1 MTKAKWARILGTTA
15 IAFTL
20 AACGNGDG
28 EETDTSDDTET
39 SAESDTSNDET
50 ETEASTEP
58 AQGIT
63 DDSVKV
69 GNSAATSGAYAPV
82 GSPFNA
88 GIQAYFEMVNDDGG
102 VHGREIEFV
111 HTDDEFDPAI
121 GRAALQTLVED
132 EEVFALVGHFG
143 TPVIAAT
150 IDDIKDY
157 GIPAVYFAAGIG
169 QLYNAEAEGS
179 DRVAMPVQPI
189 YTTEGE
195 MMLSRAVGDFEAEKV
210 GIIYTNDD
218 AGLDMLE
225 GAENKADELGI
236 ELVSEQV
243 PAGATDVSAAVTS
256 IVNED
261 VDFIIGASIQNTLPT
276 IVKALVAQGSTADL
290 ITSYVNVDASIS
302 QQIWNDIN
310 GQFDV
315 YGNGWVD
322 LASEES
328 QENLAMMNEWIEDE
342 YDNNVY
348 AMTGWIAGHFF
359 TEGMDRL
366 GEETPT
372 WDAYIDAMESEPIN
386 NPFGGEIDFG
396 DGQRVGTQEM
406 NLSRVEGETEWVE
419 VEALKGIDEILGN
432 N

>member
-1 MTKAKWARILGTTA
+1 MKKWLKFIGVAATSLV
-15 IAFTL
+15 L
-20 AACGNGDG
+20 AACSAGGSEEGSTGNQ
-28 EETDTSDDTET
+28 S
-39 SAESDTSNDET
+39 
-50 ETEASTEP
+50 EASTEA

-63 DDSVKV
+63 DTSIKV

-82 GSPFNA
+82 GAPFNG
-88 GIQAYFEMVNDDGG
+88 GIRAYFDMVNDGGG
-102 VHGREIEFV
+102 VNGREIEFV
-111 HTDDEFDPAI
+111 HTDDEFDPAL

-150 IDDIKDY
+150 IDDIKEY

-169 QLYNAEAEGS
+169 QLYNSNAEGNE
-179 DRVAMPVQPI
+179 RVVMPVQPI

-195 MMLSRAVGDFEAEKV
+195 MMLSRGVGNFGAEKV

-225 GAENKADELGI
+225 GAQKKADELGI
-236 ELVSEQV
+236 ELIAEQV

-256 IVNED
+256 IVSED
-261 VDFIIGASIQNTLPT
+261 VDFVIGAAIQGTLPT
-276 IVKALVAQGSTADL
+276 IVKALVAQGNTADL
-290 ITSYVNVDASIS
+290 ITSYVNVDVSIS
-302 QQIWNDIN
+302 AQIWDDIN

-328 QENLAMMNEWIEDE
+328 QENLSLMNEWIDPE
-342 YDNNVY
+342 YENNVY
-348 AMTGWIAGHFF
+348 AMTGWIAAHFF
-359 TEGMDRL
+359 TEGMERL
-366 GEETPT
+366 GDETPT
-372 WDAYIDAMESEPIN
+372 WEAYVDAMESAPVE
-386 NPFGGEIDFG
+386 NPFGGIIDFS

-406 NLSRVEGETEWVE
+406 NLSRVEGPETWAE
-419 VEALKGIDEILGN
+419 VEPLTGIDEILGN

>member
-1 MTKAKWARILGTTA
+1 MLNKKWAKILGTAALTL
-15 IAFTL
+15 TL
-20 AACGNGDG
+20 AACGDSGDG
-28 EETDTSDDTET
+28 SAGESGTDGEDNTEE
-39 SAESDTSNDET
+39 SA
-50 ETEASTEP
+50 EP

-63 DDSVKV
+63 EDTVKV

-88 GIQAYFEMVNDDGG
+88 GIEAYFEMINDDGG

-169 QLYNAEAEGS
+169 QLYNADAEGS

-195 MMLSRAVGDFEAEKV
+195 MMLSRAVGDFGAEKV
-210 GIIYTNDD
+210 GVIYTNDD

-225 GAENKADELGI
+225 GAQSKADELGI

-256 IVNED
+256 VVNED
-261 VDFIIGASIQNTLPT
+261 VDFVIGASIQNTLPT

-302 QQIWNDIN
+302 QQIWNDID

-322 LASEES
+322 LSSEES
-328 QENLAMMNEWIEDE
+328 QENLAMMNEWIQDD

-366 GEETPT
+366 GDETPT

-386 NPFGGEIDFG
+386 NPFGGEIDFA
-396 DGQRVGTQEM
+396 DGKRVGTQEM
-406 NLSRVEGETEWVE
+406 NLSRVESESDWVE
-419 VEALKGIDEILGN
+419 VEGLKSIEEILGN

>member
-1 MTKAKWARILGTTA
+1 MMKAKWARILGTA
-15 IAFTL
+15 AVALTL
-20 AACGNGDG
+20 AACGNGND
-28 EETDTSDDTET
+28 ETDTSAGEDTG
-39 SAESDTSNDET
+39 SNET
-50 ETEASTEP
+50 ETEESVEP

-63 DDSVKV
+63 EDSIKV
-69 GNSAATSGAYAPV
+69 GNSAATSGALAPV

-88 GIQAYFEMVNDDGG
+88 GIRAYFEMVNNDGG

-169 QLYNAEAEGS
+169 QLYNAQAEGS

-195 MMLSRAVGDFEAEKV
+195 MMLSRAVGDFGAEKV
-210 GIIYTNDD
+210 GVIYTNDD
-218 AGLDMLE
+218 AGLDMLK
-225 GAENKADELGI
+225 GAEQKAEDLGV

-261 VDFIIGASIQNTLPT
+261 VDFVIGAAIQNTIPT

-302 QQIWNDIN
+302 QQIWNDID

-322 LASEES
+322 LESEES
-328 QENLAMMNEWIEDE
+328 LESLAMMNEWIDDE

-372 WDAYIDAMESEPIN
+372 WDAYIDAMESEPID

-406 NLSRVEGETEWVE
+406 NLSRIEGSTEWVV
-419 VEALKGIDEILGN
+419 VEELKSIEEILGN

>member
-1 MTKAKWARILGTTA
+1 MKKWLKFIGVAATSLV
-15 IAFTL
+15 L
-20 AACGNGDG
+20 AACGAGETDG
-28 EETDTSDDTET
+28 ESVKGENTDAPQENVEAAQGVTDTS
-39 SAESDTSNDET
+39 
-50 ETEASTEP
+50 
-58 AQGIT
+58 I
-63 DDSVKV
+63 KV

-82 GSPFNA
+82 GAPFNS
-88 GIQAYFEMVNDDGG
+88 GIRAYFDMVNDGGG
-102 VHGREIEFV
+102 VSGREIEFV
-111 HTDDEFDPAI
+111 HTDDEFDPAL

-150 IDDIKDY
+150 IDDIKEY

-169 QLYNAEAEGS
+169 QLYNSNAEGNE
-179 DRVAMPVQPI
+179 RVVMPVQPI

-195 MMLSRAVGDFEAEKV
+195 MMLSRGVGDFGAEKI

-225 GAENKADELGI
+225 GAKSKAEELGI
-236 ELVSEQV
+236 ELVAEQV

-256 IVNED
+256 VVSKD
-261 VDFIIGASIQNTLPT
+261 VDFIIGASIQGTLPT

-302 QQIWNDIN
+302 AQIWDDIN

-322 LASEES
+322 LATEDS
-328 QENLAMMNEWIEDE
+328 QTNLALMNEWIDE
-342 YDNNVY
+342 EYENNVY

-359 TEGMDRL
+359 TEGLNRL
-366 GEETPT
+366 GDETPT
-372 WDAYIDAMESEPIN
+372 WDAYIDAMESAPID
-386 NPFGGEIDFG
+386 NPFGGTIDYSN
-396 DGQRVGTQEM
+396 GQRVGTQEM
-406 NLSRVEGETEWVE
+406 NLSRVESADTWAE
-419 VEALKGIDEILGN
+419 VQPLKGIDEILGN

>member
-1 MTKAKWARILGTTA
+1 MNKWMKILGVAATSLV
-15 IAFTL
+15 L

-28 EETDTSDDTET
+28 DTGEGDADANGDATEETVEM
-39 SAESDTSNDET
+39 
-50 ETEASTEP
+50 
-58 AQGIT
+58 AQGVT
-63 DDSVKV
+63 DTTIKV
-69 GNSAATSGAYAPV
+69 GNSAAVSGAYAPV
-82 GSPFNA
+82 GAPFNG
-88 GIQAYFEMVNDDGG
+88 GIRAYFDMINDGGG

-111 HTDDEFDPAI
+111 HTDDEFDPAL

-169 QLYNAEAEGS
+169 QLYNADAEGNE
-179 DRVAMPVQPI
+179 RVVMPVQPI

-195 MMLSRAVGDFEAEKV
+195 MMLSRAVGDFGAETV

-225 GAENKADELGI
+225 GAENKAEELGI
-236 ELVSEQV
+236 ELIAEQV

-256 IVNED
+256 VVNAD
-261 VDFIIGASIQNTLPT
+261 VDFVIGASIQDTIPT

-302 QQIWNDIN
+302 AQIWSDIE

-328 QENLAMMNEWIEDE
+328 QENLGLMNEWIETDYE
-342 YDNNVY
+342 NNVY
-348 AMTGWIAGHFF
+348 AMTGWIAAHFF
-359 TEGMDRL
+359 TEGMERL
-366 GEETPT
+366 GEDTPT
-372 WDAYIDAMESEPIN
+372 WEAYVDAMESEPID
-386 NPFGGEIDFG
+386 NPFGGVIDFA

-406 NLSRVEGETEWVE
+406 NLSRIEDADTWAE
-419 VEALKGIDEILGN
+419 VEPLKGIDEILGN
-432 N
+432 E

>member
-1 MTKAKWARILGTTA
+1 MTKSKWIKFLGGTA
-15 IAFTL
+15 AALTL
-20 AACGNGDG
+20 AACAGG
-28 EETDTSDDTET
+28 ETTNET
-39 SAESDTSNDET
+39 SGET
-50 ETEASTEP
+50 NGGTNEEP
-58 AQGIT
+58 SEEVDVAQGIT
-63 DDSVKV
+63 DDSIRV
-69 GNSAATSGAYAPV
+69 GNSAAVSGAYAPV
-82 GSPFNA
+82 GAPFNA
-88 GIQAYFEMVNDDGG
+88 GIVAYFDMVNEEGG

-132 EEVFALVGHFG
+132 EEIFALVGHFG

-150 IDDIKDY
+150 IDEIKEY

-169 QLYNAEAEGS
+169 QLYNNEAEGNE
-179 DRVAMPVQPI
+179 RVVMPVQPI

-195 MMLSRAVGDFEAEKV
+195 MMLSRAVGDFEAETV

-225 GAENKADELGI
+225 GAQNKAEELGV

-256 IVNED
+256 IINSD
-261 VDFIIGASIQNTLPT
+261 VDFVIGASIQDTLPT
-276 IVKALVAQGSTADL
+276 IVKALVAQGSNADL

-302 QQIWNDIN
+302 SQIWGDIE

-328 QENLAMMNEWIEDE
+328 QENLGIMNEWVASDYE
-342 YDNNVY
+342 NNVY
-348 AMTGWIAGHFF
+348 AMTGWIAAHFF
-359 TEGMDRL
+359 TEGMERL
-366 GEETPT
+366 GEDLPT
-372 WDAYIDAMESEPIN
+372 WDAYIDAMESDPVD
-386 NPFGGEIDFG
+386 NPFGGVIDFS

-406 NLSRVEGETEWVE
+406 NLSRIEGEVDWVE
-419 VEALKGIDEILGN
+419 VQPLTSIDEILGN

>member
-1 MTKAKWARILGTTA
+1 MTKVTWMRIIGSTA
-15 IAFTL
+15 IALTL
-20 AACGNGDG
+20 AACGNGETEDTG
-28 EETDTSDDTET
+28 TDAGSANGNDDNQTEETV
-39 SAESDTSNDET
+39 
-50 ETEASTEP
+50 EP

-63 DDSVKV
+63 DSSVRV
-69 GNSAATSGAYAPV
+69 GNSAAISGAYAPV
-82 GSPFNA
+82 GAPFNA
-88 GIQAYFEMVNDDGG
+88 GIRAHFDMLNEDGG

-150 IDDIKDY
+150 IDDIKEY
-157 GIPAVYFAAGIG
+157 GIPSVYFAAGIG
-169 QLYNAEAEGS
+169 QLYNQEAEGEE
-179 DRVAMPVQPI
+179 RVVMPVQPI

-195 MMLSRAVGDFEAEKV
+195 MMLSRAVGDFGAETV

-225 GAENKADELGI
+225 GAENKAEELGV
-236 ELVSEQV
+236 ELVAEQV
-243 PAGATDVSAAVTS
+243 PAGATDVSAAVTA
-256 IVNED
+256 IVNAD
-261 VDFIIGASIQNTLPT
+261 VDFVIGASIQNTLPT

-302 QQIWNDIN
+302 QQIWGDID

-322 LASEES
+322 LSSEEA
-328 QENLAMMNEWIEDE
+328 QESLAMMNEWINEDYE
-342 YDNNVY
+342 NNVF
-348 AMTGWIAGHFF
+348 AMTGWIAAHFF
-359 TEGMDRL
+359 AEGMDRL

-372 WDAYIDAMESEPIN
+372 WEAYVDVMEDSPIN
-386 NPFGGEIDFG
+386 NPFGGEIDFSN
-396 DGQRVGTQEM
+396 GQRIGTQEM
-406 NLSRVEGETEWVE
+406 NLSRIEGETEWVE
-419 VEALKGIDEILGN
+419 VEPLKGIDEILGTN
-432 N
+432 

>member
-1 MTKAKWARILGTTA
+1 MMKAKWARILGTA
-15 IAFTL
+15 AVALTL
-20 AACGNGDG
+20 GACGNGNDD
-28 EETDTSDDTET
+28 TDTSAGEDTGSSDTET
-39 SAESDTSNDET
+39 EESV
-50 ETEASTEP
+50 EP

-63 DDSVKV
+63 DNSIKV
-69 GNSAATSGAYAPV
+69 GNSAATSGALAPV

-88 GIQAYFEMVNDDGG
+88 GIRAYFEMVNDDGG

-169 QLYNAEAEGS
+169 QLYNAQAEGS

-195 MMLSRAVGDFEAEKV
+195 MMLSRAVGDFGAEKV
-210 GIIYTNDD
+210 GVIYTNDD
-218 AGLDMLE
+218 AGLDMLK
-225 GAENKADELGI
+225 GAEQKAEDLGV

-256 IVNED
+256 IVHED
-261 VDFIIGASIQNTLPT
+261 VDFVIGAAIQNTIPT

-302 QQIWNDIN
+302 QQIWNDID

-322 LASEES
+322 LESEES
-328 QENLAMMNEWIEDE
+328 LESLAMMNEWIDDE

-366 GEETPT
+366 GDETPT
-372 WDAYIDAMESEPIN
+372 WEAYLDAMESEPID

-406 NLSRVEGETEWVE
+406 NLSRIEGSTEWVV
-419 VEALKGIDEILGN
+419 VEELKSIEEILGN

>member
-1 MTKAKWARILGTTA
+1 MTNVKWARILGTTA

-28 EETDTSDDTET
+28 EETTDE
-39 SAESDTSNDET
+39 AESSVESDSSNGDVET
-50 ETEASTEP
+50 EESTEP

-63 DDSVKV
+63 DSSIKV

-88 GIQAYFEMVNDDGG
+88 GIEAYFEMINDDGG
-102 VHGREIEFV
+102 VYGREIEFV

-169 QLYNAEAEGS
+169 QLYNAEAEGN

-189 YTTEGE
+189 YTTEGS
-195 MMLSRAVGDFEAEKV
+195 MMLSRAVGDFGAEKV

-225 GAENKADELGI
+225 GAENQASEIGV

-276 IVKALVAQGSTADL
+276 IVKALVAQGSTADV

-322 LASEES
+322 LSSEES
-328 QENLAMMNEWIEDE
+328 QESLTMMNEWINDE

-359 TEGMDRL
+359 TEGMERL
-366 GEETPT
+366 GEDTPT

-386 NPFGGEIDFG
+386 NPFGGEIDFA

-406 NLSRVEGETEWVE
+406 NLSRVEGETDWIE
-419 VEALKGIDEILGN
+419 VEELKSIDAILGN

>member
-1 MTKAKWARILGTTA
+1 MTKATWMRIIGSTA
-15 IAFTL
+15 IALTL
-20 AACGNGDG
+20 AACGNG
-28 EETDTSDDTET
+28 
-39 SAESDTSNDET
+39 ET
-50 ETEASTEP
+50 EDANNDTGSANGNDDNQTEEAVEP

-63 DDSVKV
+63 DSSVKV
-69 GNSAATSGAYAPV
+69 GNSAAISGAYAPV
-82 GSPFNA
+82 GAPFNA
-88 GIQAYFEMVNDDGG
+88 GIRAHFDMLNEDGG

-157 GIPAVYFAAGIG
+157 GIPSVYFAAGIG
-169 QLYNAEAEGS
+169 QLYNQEAQGDE
-179 DRVAMPVQPI
+179 RVVMPVQPI

-195 MMLSRAVGDFEAEKV
+195 MMLSRAVGDFGAEKV

-225 GAENKADELGI
+225 GAESKADELGV
-236 ELVSEQV
+236 ELVAEQV

-256 IVNED
+256 IVNSD
-261 VDFIIGASIQNTLPT
+261 VDFVIGASIQNTLPT

-302 QQIWNDIN
+302 QQIWGDIE

-322 LASEES
+322 LSSEEA
-328 QENLAMMNEWIEDE
+328 QESLSLMNEWINED
-342 YDNNVY
+342 YQNNVF
-348 AMTGWIAGHFF
+348 AMTGWIAAHFF
-359 TEGMDRL
+359 AEGMDRL
-366 GEETPT
+366 GEDTPT
-372 WDAYIDAMESEPIN
+372 WEAYIDVMEESPIN
-386 NPFGGEIDFG
+386 NPFGGEIDFS

-406 NLSRVEGETEWVE
+406 NLSRIEGDTEWVE
-419 VEALKGIDEILGN
+419 VEPLKGIDEILGTD
-432 N
+432 

>member
-1 MTKAKWARILGTTA
+1 MMKAKWARILGTA
-15 IAFTL
+15 AVALTL
-20 AACGNGDG
+20 AACGNGNDD
-28 EETDTSDDTET
+28 TDTSAGEDTGSSDTET
-39 SAESDTSNDET
+39 EESV
-50 ETEASTEP
+50 EP

-63 DDSVKV
+63 DNSIKV
-69 GNSAATSGAYAPV
+69 GNSAATSGALAPV

-88 GIQAYFEMVNDDGG
+88 GIRAYFEMVNDDGG

-169 QLYNAEAEGS
+169 QLYNAQAEGS

-195 MMLSRAVGDFEAEKV
+195 MMLSRAVGDFGAEKV
-210 GIIYTNDD
+210 GVIYTNDD
-218 AGLDMLE
+218 AGLDMLK
-225 GAENKADELGI
+225 GAEQKAEDLGV

-261 VDFIIGASIQNTLPT
+261 VDFVIGAAIQNTIPT

-302 QQIWNDIN
+302 QQIWNDID

-322 LASEES
+322 LESEES
-328 QENLAMMNEWIEDE
+328 LESLAMMNEWIDDE

-366 GEETPT
+366 GDETPT
-372 WDAYIDAMESEPIN
+372 WEAYLDAMESEPIN

-396 DGQRVGTQEM
+396 DGQRVGTKEM
-406 NLSRVEGETEWVE
+406 NLSRIEGSTEWVV
-419 VEALKGIDEILGN
+419 VEELKSIEEILGN